1 MCRADSGWLCSSRT
15 GEAQRPVLNKRS
27 VPSAQ
32 FGKRLFVQLSGAAES
47 WPLAGA
53 GPGGLHR
60 TGDAHARRTERT
72 AKDVRSEPEPAI
84 LLRTCEA
91 IDPAGTCTS
100 NGFISLPTGQGCGW
114 ACLQDF
120 RPGLVVGMNLKG
132 F

>member
-1 MCRADSGWLCSSRT
+1 MCRADSGCLCSSRT
-15 GEAQRPVLNKRS
+15 GEAQRPGLNKRS

-47 WPLAGA
+47 WPPAGA

-60 TGDAHARRTERT
+60 TGDADARRTDRT
-72 AKDVRSEPEPAI
+72 AKDVRSEPEPAT

-91 IDPAGTCTS
+91 IDPAGTRTS
-100 NGFISLPTGQGCGW
+100 NGFIRLSTGQSCGW
-114 ACLQDF
+114 ACLRDF
-120 RPGLVVGMNLKG
+120 RPVLVVGMNSQG